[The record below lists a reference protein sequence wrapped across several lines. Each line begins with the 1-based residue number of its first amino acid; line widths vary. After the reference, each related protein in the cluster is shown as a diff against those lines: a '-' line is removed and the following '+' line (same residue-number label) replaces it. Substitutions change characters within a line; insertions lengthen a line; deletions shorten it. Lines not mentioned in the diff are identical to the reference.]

1 MTVAVRLGRRRG
13 GADATC
19 VLVLLGA
26 AALLPGPA
34 SGSASAPVTWE
45 RLEPGLEFGVAQS
58 PIRSEVGDSR
68 IRILRI
74 DPTRFELRLLNSSA
88 SPEGSPLTAREWS
101 QHYGLLAAIN
111 ASLYQSD
118 QRTSIALM
126 KSRTHTNNPRLSK
139 HNAVLLFDRLD
150 SGVPPVQIVDRT
162 CRDLADVQGHYGAM
176 VQSIRMVSCN
186 RANVWSQQPE
196 NKWSTAAIGIDQ
208 DGKLLFFHVRS
219 PLSTHDL
226 IDGLL
231 ALPLGLREAMYVE
244 GGPEAQ
250 LYVNAAGRELE
261 FVGSHGSSFAG
272 IENTTA
278 LPIPNVLGVRRI
290 QPAP

>member
-1 MTVAVRLGRRRG
+1 M
-13 GADATC
+13 
-19 VLVLLGA
+19 
-26 AALLPGPA
+26 
-34 SGSASAPVTWE
+34 TWE
-45 RLEPGLEFGVAQS
+45 VLELGLEFGTAQS
-58 PIRSEVGDSR
+58 PVGSDAGDSQV
-68 IRILRI
+68 RILRI
-74 DPTRFELRLLNSSA
+74 DPSRFELRLFNSSA
-88 SPEGSPLTAREWS
+88 SPDGAQLTAREWS
-101 QHYGLLAAIN
+101 QRYGLVAAIN
-111 ASLYQSD
+111 ASLYQAD

-139 HNAVLLFDRLD
+139 DNAVLLFDRLD
-150 SGVPPVQIVDRT
+150 DAVPPVQIVDRT

-208 DGKLLFFHVRS
+208 DGKLLFVHVRS
-219 PLSTHDL
+219 PLTTHDL

-231 ALPLGLREAMYVE
+231 TLPLGLREAMYVE

-250 LYVNAAGRELE
+250 LYVNAGGRELE

-272 IENTTA
+272 IENTAA

-290 QPAP
+290 QARS